1 MAVVFSFNSLISTIQ
16 SIVERAGA
24 TNDPTAYAYI
34 PTAIN
39 LTEQKIAREL
49 KIQGFIRIVDWTM
62 QANLAAYQKPDRW
75 RENISMSVGTDQAT
89 PPAAGNVWQPVYT
102 RDYEWVRAYWQNA
115 TSTGTPKYYADMDYT
130 HWWFSPTPSAA
141 FAVQTAY
148 WELPPLLDASN
159 QQNWTIEY
167 APNALLHGSCAEMY
181 VFLKNAAEKAVH
193 SELYDRDM
201 AGLAGEDIQ
210 KMLDRMEK
218 RTTS

>member
-1 MAVVFSFNSLISTIQ
+1 MAVVFSFNSLITTIQ
-16 SIVERAGA
+16 SIVERAQAA
-24 TNDPTAYAYI
+24 TDPTAFAYI

-49 KIQGFIRIVDWTM
+49 KIQGFLRIVDWTM
-62 QANLAAYQKPDRW
+62 QANLSVYQKPDRW
-75 RENISMSVGTDQAT
+75 RENVSMQIGTTAPGFNT
-89 PPAAGNVWQPVYT
+89 WSPVYA
-102 RDYEWVRAYWQNA
+102 RDYEFVRAYWPDA
-115 TSTGTPKYYADMDYT
+115 TVTGTPKYYADMDYT
-130 HWWFSPTPSAA
+130 HWWFSPTPVSP
-141 FAVQTAY
+141 FPVQSVY
-148 WELPPLLDASN
+148 WELPPLLDANN

-167 APNALLHGSCAEMY
+167 APNALLHGSCAEMF

-210 KMLDRMEK
+210 KILDRMQK

>member
-1 MAVVFSFNSLISTIQ
+1 MPVVFSFNSLISTIQ

-24 TNDPTAYAYI
+24 INDPTAYAYI

-39 LTEQKIAREL
+39 LTEQKMAREL

-62 QANLAAYQKPDRW
+62 QANVAAYQKPDRW
-75 RENISMSVGTDQAT
+75 RENISMQVGTVAT
-89 PPAAGNVWQPVYT
+89 TTYNVWSPVYT
-102 RDYEWVRAYWQNA
+102 RGYEFCRAYWPNA
-115 TSTGTPKYYADMDYT
+115 VSATTPKYYADMDYT
-130 HWWFSPTPSAA
+130 HWWFSPTPDVAYPA
-141 FAVQTAY
+141 QAVY
-148 WELPPLLDASN
+148 WELPPLLDANN

-181 VFLKNAAEKAVH
+181 VFLKNAAERAVH

-201 AGLAGEDIQ
+201 AALAGEDIQ